1 VNPTLWIGAALLAL
15 VPATASA
22 AGDPARGERLHQVCE
37 NCHRTELYVP
47 PRRRVTSL
55 KALRQVVQKYGDY
68 YNPRLSKQDVEDLVA
83 WLNRD
88 FYKFPSSR

>member
-1 VNPTLWIGAALLAL
+1 MGAALLAL
-15 VPATASA
+15 APAAASA
-22 AGDPARGERLHQVCE
+22 GGDPARGERVHRVCE
-37 NCHRTELYVP
+37 HCHGTELYFP

-55 KALRQVVQKYGDY
+55 KALRQVVEKYGDY
-68 YNPRLSKQDVEDLVA
+68 YNPRLSKQDVDDLVA